1 MNKRVYIILL
11 LIVGYALPAVYSQ
24 NVKPKTQSAK
34 SSKSIRPRS
43 KPVAVKST
51 NSSRSNRTNKQWK
64 TNSTLGMYS
73 SWPSNTNKPSSK
85 TINKP
90 SDNSDNESDSETD
103 DETPKAIEKKEKESF
118 WSKFKLFRKQ

>member
-1 MNKRVYIILL
+1 MIVSCLL
-11 LIVGYALPAVYSQ
+11 TSVYSQ
-24 NVKPKTQSAK
+24 KSKPKTQSEK
-34 SSKSIRPRS
+34 NSRSILSHS
-43 KPVAVKST
+43 KPIVVKST
-51 NSSRSNRTNKQWK
+51 NGPQSHSINKQWK

-73 SWPSNTNKPSSK
+73 SWPSNTNKPSSQ

-90 SDNSDNESDSETD
+90 SDNSDNESDNTIE